1 MSVFRIANP
10 GRQSVGHLLSHK
22 EPHHS
27 STGGFLPLLA
37 AFALPGVLVQYHP
50 GDTACPREPSGGLEE
65 VQPLCLH
72 WLSDSATATGSHPKP
87 RCGTV
92 LSFGVGL
99 LYLVCQCS
107 LCLRA
112 QLPAWQFLVTA
123 GLSPVLLHRPPDL
136 CPLRET
142 FKKSGSQQV
151 LPGPCRPS
159 LGSCCPW
166 LPLPCTIEGQV
177 SIPVLIKRVEEALLP
192 GGKSGQVQFREG
204 GDSAGSVTGTVF
216 HSCS

>member
-1 MSVFRIANP
+1 MG
-10 GRQSVGHLLSHK
+10 GRGTQH
-22 EPHHS
+22 
-27 STGGFLPLLA
+27 
-37 AFALPGVLVQYHP
+37 ALG
-50 GDTACPREPSGGLEE
+50 S

-87 RCGTV
+87 QVWHSSVLWGGASLFSLPVLTLPESTV
-92 LSFGVGL
+92 VI
-99 LYLVCQCS
+99 
-107 LCLRA
+107 
-112 QLPAWQFLVTA
+112 LPAWQFLVTA

-177 SIPVLIKRVEEALLP
+177 SIPVLIKGVEEALLP

-204 GDSAGSVTGTVF
+204 GDSAGSVTGIVF
-216 HSCS
+216 HSC